1 MADASII
8 LSAKN
13 GASAV
18 LQQVGKDMKSMADSG
33 DQSAKIVGNASN
45 AMKQALAGD
54 FVGAAKSAMGAWKT
68 LCAAL
73 ASNPVT
79 AVAVA
84 IGALVTGLLKGL
96 SAWKEWT
103 GEVKAAT
110 KANDEFLASLDRSR
124 NGTLTPQEQVQ
135 ADAAKYV
142 EAGDRKTIERRL
154 AILRQNADAEEQ
166 QARDTQA
173 ALLKAQTTWT
183 PGIWEGMKGMVGAE
197 TREGEVKKL
206 TTARDEAK
214 AALDATMAQIKT
226 LEGALAKIDANEQ
239 AAAKKK
245 AEEEAA
251 DAEKKRKEDEERAEK
266 KRKEDEEET
275 ERKQKEIDDL
285 RKEYEDLA
293 EDKAAMEKKAADDAK
308 KAWIKAMQEAAAQ
321 QVKDAEAAANAAL
334 AAWNISGADSAS
346 KQARRDQR
354 QAERQAEKDARQQA
368 QALARWE
375 NGARDRRATAA
386 HDLDEARKAMDA
398 AKASVA
404 AAQQAADAYQK
415 EQDAERLRLMQ
426 SMDSRM
432 DEIKTKLFEALYP
445 A

>member
-33 DQSAKIVGNASN
+33 YQSAKIVGNASN

-54 FVGAAKSAMGAWKT
+54 FVGACKSAMGEWKT

-166 QARDTQA
+166 EARSLQEN
-173 ALLKAQTTWT
+173 LLKAQTTWT
-183 PGIWEGMKGMVGAE
+183 PGIWESMKGMAGAT
-197 TREGEVKKL
+197 TREDTIKNL

-214 AALDATMAQIKT
+214 SALDATMAQIKT
-226 LEGALAKIDANEQ
+226 LESALAQIDANEQ
-239 AAAKKK
+239 AAAKKL
-245 AEEEAA
+245 AEEKAAAAEKERKEAEAA
-251 DAEKKRKEDEERAEK
+251 AEADRKATEKKIAEAQREKEALEKEHADLAEKK
-266 KRKEDEEET
+266 
-275 ERKQKEIDDL
+275 
-285 RKEYEDLA
+285 
-293 EDKAAMEKKAADDAK
+293 AALEKKAADDAK
-308 KAWIKAMQEAAAQ
+308 KAWIKSMQEAAAQ
-321 QVKDAEAAANAAL
+321 QVQDAEAAVKAAT

-368 QALARWE
+368 AALARWE

-432 DEIKTKLFEALYP
+432 DEIKTKLSEALYP